1 MAPNCFLT
9 LLLILPLYSETPSL
23 SLAGVDLRLGM
34 AKDGILTIFAAMPN
48 VKIDQIGGDWYT
60 VNVKLFDLWEPV
72 GDLIFRSGRLTRI
85 SSTENETDEKPA
97 RTLAKAF
104 YNAVASGE
112 KTGLVDVWTGTNG
125 NANSPVYEVHLV
137 FKDREVVVSTAS
149 FRDLETASVKT
160 YFPRVRTS
168 ERTP

>member
-1 MAPNCFLT
+1 MALNCFLT
-9 LLLILPLYSETPSL
+9 LLLILPLYSETHSL

-34 AKDGILTIFAAMPN
+34 AKDGILAKFAARPN
-48 VKIDQIGGDWYT
+48 VKLDQIGGDWYT
-60 VNVKLFDLWEPV
+60 VNVKLFDLWESV

-104 YNAVASGE
+104 YKAVASGE

-125 NANSPVYEVHLV
+125 DANSPVYQVHLV